1 MSPLLVL
8 YSLVA
13 CVPTS
18 AVDAASA
25 EDEPKEEEE
34 EPPPSLDA
42 MVNSYIPQNYAP
54 EEVARVVFVGDSIT
68 AGTGATNRNLPY
80 TKLLRENDD
89 DTWPT
94 ATELDFTGIYGEE
107 PEVIDEALGG
117 ATTAS
122 LVTKQLPHVTEALG
136 DTVSGVTAVVV
147 TIAGNDVQA
156 LIAQP
161 SKTEETAEKIVANLS
176 DFYDYFEDPVR
187 FPDGS
192 VIFLANVYE
201 PSDGVGQYDDCF
213 YGLNLVEVLE
223 SLDYINE
230 ATLAQAKERNV
241 AWIDMRGHFLGHGFY
256 AEDTENPYHH
266 PDDPSVWFDDDCIH
280 PNDRGH
286 HEIRRL
292 MWYALAG
299 ESFPGDEAASED

>member
-1 MSPLLVL
+1 MSPLFLL
-8 YSLVA
+8 LAPLA
-13 CVPTS
+13 CVPEP
-18 AVDAASA
+18 AVATDSGGGEDTAADDS
-25 EDEPKEEEE
+25 PS
-34 EPPPSLDA
+34 PSLDE
-42 MVNSYIPQNYAP
+42 MVNSYIPEGYAP

-68 AGTGATNRNLPY
+68 AGTGASNRNLPY
-80 TKLLRENDD
+80 TMLLRENDD
-89 DTWPT
+89 ETWPT
-94 ATELDFTGIYGEE
+94 AADLDFGGIYDEE

-122 LVTKQLPHVTEALG
+122 LVAKQLPHVTEALG
-136 DTVSGVTAVVV
+136 DQVSGVTAVVV

-156 LIAQP
+156 LIAKP
-161 SKTEETAEKIVANLS
+161 SKTEETTENILENLGE
-176 DFYDYFEDPVR
+176 FYDYFQDPER

-213 YGLNLVEVLE
+213 YGLNLESVLE
-223 SLDYINE
+223 SLQYVNE

-241 AWIDMRGHFLGHGFY
+241 AWIDMHGHFLGHGFY
-256 AEDTENPYHH
+256 SEDEDNPYYQA
-266 PDDPSVWFDDDCIH
+266 DDPSLWFSDDCIH

-299 ESFPGDEAASED
+299 ESFPGDEVVAAQ